1 MDNTDP
7 YKTKFKEER
16 LYMSTNQNLMQ
27 HMRELIDRIKAA
39 DVAYY
44 RDDNPT
50 MTDREYDLLVEELK
64 GLETTT
70 GLILS
75 GSPTQTVSGEILKE
89 LTPVRHTKPMLS
101 ADKTKS
107 VDEMLRFANGRPVVL
122 SWKLDGLTLVL
133 RYEGG
138 EFKQAITRGREG
150 IIGEDVT
157 HTVRTFMN
165 VPMCI
170 PCADKFEVRGE
181 GVISWAHF
189 EKINLSLSEP
199 YSHPR
204 NLAAGSVRM
213 LDARESG
220 KRYLEFYAFDLISDS
235 VEEQS
240 KTAQLQFLA
249 ENGFDVV
256 PYVHTDTHD
265 ADELRKLIADFKPAE
280 YGYPVDGVIMEYDN
294 LVYGRSLGATGHHEN
309 RLMALK
315 WEDELYE
322 TECTGLDV
330 AVTRTG
336 MVSLTATF
344 KPVEIDGTMVSR
356 AYVHNFTIYKNL
368 ALGVGDKLMVYKANK
383 IIPQIAENRTKSG
396 ELDYPHTCPCC
407 GSMLTFHTLPGGSK
421 QLFCEN
427 PSCAAKLVQK
437 FDHFCEKTRM
447 NIEGLSATTLEKFI
461 GHGWIKNFGDLYAL
475 EQHREDIIQTEGFG
489 VKSYD
494 RAFIRVGDRFIPVV
508 NHGSS
513 NCFDFD
519 AHGREVPEK
528 HWSVLN
534 YTFHGRQLF
543 TEEEIR
549 QIAAVYEAANSDN
562 RDGIRKSRNRSFG
575 VGEFGRWIM
584 NGMKTAHTVEEYRA
598 CGNTVVVVEYTEPI
612 WKKHVVYTTE
622 KLLDKLNDLD
632 GNPISVS
639 FWDDRT
645 VTRPPTRRK
654 NDLLNHND
662 LTEYYVLRAAQGFF
676 VKRSSRRI
684 WFARK
689 IPPTAASVRKF
700 GTEKAAQRYLDD
712 NAKFFAEIAFQIE
725 HIQNGGGTI

>member
-50 MTDREYDLLVEELK
+50 MTDREYDLLVDELK
-64 GLETTT
+64 ELEATT

-189 EKINLSLSEP
+189 EKLNLSLIEP

-220 KRYLEFYAFDLISDS
+220 KRYLEFFAFDLISDS
-235 VEEQS
+235 IEEQS

-256 PYVHTDTHD
+256 PYVYTDTHD
-265 ADELRKLIADFKPAE
+265 VDELRELIADFKPAE

-294 LVYGRSLGATGHHEN
+294 LIYGRSLGATGHHEN

-368 ALGVGDKLMVYKANK
+368 ALGIGDKLMVYKANK

-407 GSMLTFHTLPGGSK
+407 GSRLTFHTLPGGSK

-489 VKSYD
+489 VKSYERLQESIEKSRHCTLAKFIAGLGIPMVGRHAGRDLD
-494 RAFIRVGDRFIPVV
+494 RYFGGSWEAFESAIQSG
-508 NHGSS
+508 
-513 NCFDFD
+513 FDFTQLPNCGETMHNNIYKWYAD
-519 AHGREVPEK
+519 EK
-528 HWSVLN
+528 EAKLWRPLLNKIIFEKETTNMSTNTTNPFYGKTVVATGKLEN
-534 YTFHGRQLF
+534 YT
-543 TEEEIR
+543 
-549 QIAAVYEAANSDN
+549 
-562 RDGIRKSRNRSFG
+562 RDGIQMRLLELGAKPGSSVSKNTDYLI
-575 VGEFGRWIM
+575 VGEKAGSKLAKAQQL
-584 NGMKTAHTVEEYRA
+584 GVKT
-598 CGNTVVVVEYTEPI
+598 
-612 WKKHVVYTTE
+612 
-622 KLLDKLNDLD
+622 
-632 GNPISVS
+632 
-639 FWDDRT
+639 
-645 VTRPPTRRK
+645 
-654 NDLLNHND
+654 
-662 LTEYYVLRAAQGFF
+662 LTEQEFENML
-676 VKRSSRRI
+676 
-684 WFARK
+684 
-689 IPPTAASVRKF
+689 
-700 GTEKAAQRYLDD
+700 
-712 NAKFFAEIAFQIE
+712 AE
-725 HIQNGGGTI
+725 